1 MCFFRDKSSYRLRR
15 PDNTQP
21 SWPAI
26 QGPPVRSRTRAP
38 TLRGKAMPAVTPI
51 RATPGPTVRPL
62 RQDPA
67 QGALGT
73 GGTPGTAAPDQQQRV
88 QLQPSSRPALQPVD
102 EAAEVRAIVRGT
114 VQAAMEVLAGIR
126 PVHQLARRLDPRCL
140 GNLQHRASLI
150 RRELARTGN
159 PALAQLH
166 RNSVVRSVRVC
177 EVADGIYE
185 ASAVVV
191 DDVRA
196 RAVAVRLERSKHVW
210 RVTELVIG

>member
-1 MCFFRDKSSYRLRR
+1 MCFFRDKSSCRLQP
-15 PDNTQP
+15 PDHIQS
-21 SWPAI
+21 SWPAL
-26 QGPPVRSRTRAP
+26 QTPPVHTKTRAP
-38 TLRGKAMPAVTPI
+38 TLRGRAMPAVTPI

-62 RQDPA
+62 QPDPA
-67 QGALGT
+67 RGAAGT
-73 GGTPGTAAPDQQQRV
+73 GGTPRTAAPDQRQRV
-88 QLQPSSRPALQPVD
+88 GRQTGSRPVLQPVD
-102 EAAEVRAIVRGT
+102 EAAEVRAIIRGT

-150 RRELARTGN
+150 KRELARTGN

-166 RNSVVRSVRVC
+166 RNSAVRSTRVC

-185 ASAVVV
+185 GSVVVV

-196 RAVAVRLERSKHVW
+196 RAVAVRLERSKQVW